1 MRSRLGDKMGGNK
14 LGLCT
19 VWSGV
24 KNQTNISQLGM
35 FFLFK
40 DLRAG
45 FTVEGTKI
53 MICVCEGWEERVEF
67 TFWGSRLPAQTRSM
81 QKIPIN
87 FMGVTNTLHLHAS
100 ISIRSTKQELTSQ
113 ESDPCWSFAAV
124 KKNAISSHSLQQR
137 QRPVC
142 LVPYLKKRTNI
153 CLFQKETPK
162 LLLDFIHFLP
172 RTISSSKLDTNHMSH
187 MDACV
192 TWCKFAVLNAALLTS
207 SHLIRSAPLPF

>member
-1 MRSRLGDKMGGNK
+1 
-14 LGLCT
+14 
-19 VWSGV
+19 
-24 KNQTNISQLGM
+24 M

-45 FTVEGTKI
+45 FTVEGTTI

-67 TFWGSRLPAQTRSM
+67 TFRGSRLPAQTRLM

-113 ESDPCWSFAAV
+113 ESDPCWNFAAV
-124 KKNAISSHSLQQR
+124 KRNAISSHSLQQQ
-137 QRPVC
+137 QRPDC
-142 LVPYLKKRTNI
+142 LVQYLKNVPTFVFFKKKHQNFSLTSYI
-153 CLFQKETPK
+153 
-162 LLLDFIHFLP
+162 FLP